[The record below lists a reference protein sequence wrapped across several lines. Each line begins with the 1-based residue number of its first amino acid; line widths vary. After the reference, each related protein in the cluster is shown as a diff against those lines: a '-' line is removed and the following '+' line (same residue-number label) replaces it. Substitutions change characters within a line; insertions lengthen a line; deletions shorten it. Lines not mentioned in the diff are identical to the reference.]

1 MTRAI
6 RDCRNCGGAGCR
18 ECGNEGIEDV
28 ACFTPPASFTVRS
41 DEVGF
46 EDDRENC
53 PCYEGVKINDGV
65 DQCLHPDNR
74 TAGNWCA
81 LDTCPLLRA
90 CIKYQPAPRPKQRE
104 VARIGDMHQ
113 AAALPAVP
121 DGVALIAAERHRQV
135 TAEGLTPEHDDEHT
149 DGAMAQA
156 GGCYALA
163 YALEAQGHGK
173 DSVPTPWPWDA
184 TWWKPSP
191 ADPVRQLVK
200 AGALIAAEIDRLR
213 RAATPAHDQ
222 PEGDD
227 EPDEPCPECFSAG
240 CNGECMG
247 D

>member
-113 AAALPAVP
+113 ADALPAVP
-121 DGVALIAAERHRQV
+121 EVPDGWTIERV
-135 TAEGLTPEHDDEHT
+135 EHDSGVLIVRSD
-149 DGAMAQA
+149 DGHERVAWR
-156 GGCYALA
+156 GSALFAFASA
-163 YALEAQGHGK
+163 YL
-173 DSVPTPWPWDA
+173 
-184 TWWKPSP
+184 
-191 ADPVRQLVK
+191 
-200 AGALIAAEIDRLR
+200 
-213 RAATPAHDQ
+213 AATPVHDQ
-222 PEGDD
+222 PEGSDN
-227 EPDEPCPECFSAG
+227 E
-240 CNGECMG
+240 
-247 D
+247 

>member
-113 AAALPAVP
+113 ADALPAVP
-121 DGVALIAAERHRQV
+121 DGMVLV
-135 TAEGLTPEHDDEHT
+135 P
-149 DGAMAQA
+149 
-156 GGCYALA
+156 
-163 YALEAQGHGK
+163 K
-173 DSVPTPWPWDA
+173 VPTPEMDA
-184 TWWKPSP
+184 AGRRALSENGVDCVEDSD
-191 ADPVRQLVK
+191 ALVCY
-200 AGALIAAEIDRLR
+200 AAML
-213 RAATPAHDQ
+213 AATPAHDQ
-222 PEGDD
+222 PEGSDK
-227 EPDEPCPECFSAG
+227 
-240 CNGECMG
+240 
-247 D
+247 

>member
-113 AAALPAVP
+113 ADALPAVP
-121 DGVALIAAERHRQV
+121 DGMVLV
-135 TAEGLTPEHDDEHT
+135 P
-149 DGAMAQA
+149 
-156 GGCYALA
+156 
-163 YALEAQGHGK
+163 K
-173 DSVPTPWPWDA
+173 VPTPEMDA
-184 TWWKPSP
+184 AGRRALSENGVDCVEDSD
-191 ADPVRQLVK
+191 ALVCY
-200 AGALIAAEIDRLR
+200 AAML
-213 RAATPAHDQ
+213 AATPAHDQ
-222 PEGDD
+222 PEV
-227 EPDEPCPECFSAG
+227 ER
-240 CNGECMG
+240 
-247 D
+247 